1 MGALSETP
9 LFPQF
14 IGFLIALL
22 CTALFSFLE
31 TTVTALRLYKLKEL
45 EQNNGRYQKILQI
58 LEKNP
63 HQILITILIAS
74 SLSNTTAAAL
84 ITNIMETLFASIHL
98 SSGLGFSL
106 GIGIATSSILLFGEI
121 IPKNFARAH
130 GERIIEYLLWFING
144 LYIFFLPF
152 ITLLVKFSNFI
163 IYLISGKKAEESFE
177 AITSE
182 KEIQFMIDYIDEKG
196 IMENEKTA
204 MLKSI
209 FSLSQTPV
217 KEIMVPAINVVSI
230 NVDASLEDALDMF
243 RLKRFSRLPVYE
255 RTQDNIIGMIYQK
268 DVFHL
273 LSKAEAKQIRE
284 LVRPILLV
292 PESIKVNQLL
302 REFKQQRLHLAMVI
316 NEFGGIAGLV
326 SLEDVLEEIVGEIAD
341 EHEAIPEMIIPLK
354 QGGWL
359 VDAAVDLEELTDL
372 LGVPFE
378 AENAITLGGFL
389 TEQLQHL
396 PRKGERISYRN
407 YCFQIQHASP
417 KRVHEVLVFQE
428 QKMPEVT
435 LD

>member
-1 MGALSETP
+1 MDTNSDSS

-14 IGFLIALL
+14 IGFLIALAG
-22 CTALFSFLE
+22 TALFSFLE
-31 TTVTALRLYKLKEL
+31 TTVTALRLFKLKEL

-74 SLSNTTAAAL
+74 SLCNTTAAAL
-84 ITNIMETLFASIHL
+84 ITNIMETLFARIHL

-106 GIGIATSSILLFGEI
+106 GIAIATSSILLFGEI
-121 IPKNFARAH
+121 IPKNFAKAY
-130 GERIIEYLLWFING
+130 GEKIIHYLLWFING
-144 LYIFFLPF
+144 LYVFFHPF
-152 ITLLVKFSNFI
+152 ITLLVKFSNFF
-163 IYLISGKKAEESFE
+163 IYIVSGKRAEESFE

-182 KEIQFMIDYIDEKG
+182 KEIQFLIDYIDEKG

-217 KEIMVPAINVVSI
+217 KEIMVPAIDVVSI
-230 NVDASLEDALDMF
+230 SADAGLQDALDLY
-243 RLKRFSRLPVYE
+243 RSRRFSRLPVYE
-255 RTQDNIIGMIYQK
+255 RTPDNVIGMIYQK
-268 DVFHL
+268 DIFNL
-273 LSKAEAKQIRE
+273 ISKAETKPLRE

-302 REFKQQRLHLAMVI
+302 RDFKQQRMHLAVVV
-316 NEFGGIAGLV
+316 NEYGGTAGLV
-326 SLEDVLEEIVGEIAD
+326 TLEDVLEEIVGEIAD
-341 EHEAIPEMIIPLK
+341 EHEAVPEMIIPLK

-359 VDAAVDLEELTDL
+359 VDASVDLEELTEL
-372 LGVPFE
+372 LRVPFE
-378 AENAITLGGFL
+378 TENAITLGGFL
-389 TEQLQHL
+389 IEQLQHL
-396 PRKGERISYRN
+396 PRKGERISYKN

-428 QKMPEVT
+428 QKMRPT
-435 LD
+435 QLN